1 MSRMRLLSIAL
12 TIGCSAPE
20 IADLPPNVT
29 PPPNSRTP
37 DSRPRPTPS
46 LSPAELAG
54 RTVPAHKTAAQPEA
68 NASPP
73 KPPSPPKELVST
85 PEGDLSAPPFTAWTT
100 HAPLTPVGPG
110 GKAMAHIARYGVRI
124 DVVQV
129 LDHRTRFRCTGCSG
143 DAESVEAWVQS
154 GRLRA
159 AGIGGTPE
167 DPLVVALQIRARW
180 AGGRDLP
187 EGATPGQMCALVDAG
202 FVWESPDRAVWESD
216 GGRFVLTWSG
226 GRWSIESA
234 SAPRTSTNCRTDRA
248 RAT

>member
-1 MSRMRLLSIAL
+1 
-12 TIGCSAPE
+12 
-20 IADLPPNVT
+20 V
-29 PPPNSRTP
+29 
-37 DSRPRPTPS
+37 
-46 LSPAELAG
+46 
-54 RTVPAHKTAAQPEA
+54 
-68 NASPP
+68 
-73 KPPSPPKELVST
+73 
-85 PEGDLSAPPFTAWTT
+85 
-100 HAPLTPVGPG
+100 
-110 GKAMAHIARYGVRI
+110 AHIARYGVRI

-129 LDHRTRFRCTGCSG
+129 LDHRTRFRCTGCTG
-143 DAESVEAWVQS
+143 DAGSAEAWLQP

-187 EGATPGQMCALVDAG
+187 EGASPGQMCALVDSG
-202 FVWESPDRAVWESD
+202 FTWASPDRAVWESD

-234 SAPRTSTNCRTDRA
+234 SAPRGATNCRTDRA